1 MHGTFIFLHR
11 ESTNSDK
18 SSTVSP
24 IQIDAFSNTED
35 ENTSDFRYNPRFF
48 SIDAQRLQFYVLV
61 SKE

>member
-11 ESTNSDK
+11 ETTNCDK
-18 SSTVSP
+18 SSTFSP

-35 ENTSDFRYNPRFF
+35 ENTSDFRYNARSF
-48 SIDAQRLQFYVLV
+48 SIDAHRLQFYVLV

>member
-1 MHGTFIFLHR
+1 MHETFIFLHR
-11 ESTNSDK
+11 ETTNRDK
-18 SSTVSP
+18 SSTFSP

-35 ENTSDFRYNPRFF
+35 ENTSDFRYNARSF